1 MALRRFM
8 GAALAVGLFASGAPL
23 HAAPRSNP
31 AVTLATAAPESV
43 GFSAQRLK
51 RLDGAMQ
58 ALVDQGHLPGVTTM
72 VVRHGKVVAYEVHG
86 KKGFDGPPMTKDTIF
101 RIYSQTKPITGV
113 AMMMLYEEGKWRLDD
128 PVSKYIPEF
137 AKLQVYKGQNADGTF
152 ITEPA
157 ARPPTMREL
166 MSHSGGFAYGLI
178 PDNPVDKAYV
188 STGVLS
194 SKTGQEF
201 IDKVAALPLVGQP
214 GAQWKYSASVDIQ
227 GFIIEKLSGM
237 SLADFMRTRIFEPLK
252 MVDTGFYL
260 PADKS
265 DRLASLYL
273 WGPKENK
280 LVPAAGFMV
289 LDISKPPPVAS
300 GGGGLVSTSADYARF
315 AQMILNG
322 GELDGARLLSPS
334 TIAMMGSNHL
344 NDEIMTGKDGS
355 FTNARGQGFGLDFMV
370 ITDPAKAGE
379 PVGEGT
385 ISWGGAA
392 GTWFW
397 IDPKNDLFFLGMIH
411 ILNKDGDPALRNLD
425 DVSQQLVYSALVD
438 PSK

>member
-1 MALRRFM
+1 MVRRTMA
-8 GAALAVGLFASGAPL
+8 AAFAVLALCGAP
-23 HAAPRSNP
+23 AWSAPK
-31 AVTLATAAPESV
+31 AVSLTTASPESA
-43 GFSAQRLK
+43 GFSSERLK

-72 VVRHGKVVAYEVHG
+72 VVRHGKVVAFEVHG
-86 KKGFDGPPMTKDTIF
+86 KKGFDGPPMTRDTVF
-101 RIYSQTKPITGV
+101 RIYSQTKPVTGV
-113 AMMMLYEEGKWRLDD
+113 AMMQLFEEGKWRLDD
-128 PVSKYIPEF
+128 PVTKYVPEF
-137 AKLQVYKGQNADGTF
+137 ANLRVFKGVNPDGSF
-152 ITEPA
+152 ITEA
-157 ARPPTMREL
+157 ANRPPTMREL
-166 MSHSGGFAYGLI
+166 MSHSGGFAYGLV
-178 PDNPVDKAYV
+178 PDNPVDKAFV
-188 STGVLS
+188 TNGVLS

-201 IDKVAALPLVGQP
+201 IEKVAAIPLVGQP

-252 MVDTGFYL
+252 MTDTGFYL
-260 PADKS
+260 PTDKS
-265 DRLASLYL
+265 SRLASLYV
-273 WGPKENK
+273 WAPKAQK
-280 LVPAAGFMV
+280 LVPAEGFMV

-322 GELDGARLLSPS
+322 GELDGARILSPS
-334 TIAMMGSNHL
+334 TIKLMGANHL
-344 NDEIMTGKDGS
+344 NDGIMTGKEGS

-370 ITDPAKAGE
+370 ITDPARAGT
-379 PVGEGT
+379 PAGEGT

-425 DVSQQLVYSALVD
+425 DLSQQLVYSALVD

>member
-101 RIYSQTKPITGV
+101 RIYSQTKPVTGV

-137 AKLQVYKGQNADGTF
+137 AKLQVYKGQNPDGTF

-178 PDNPVDKAYV
+178 PDNPIDKAYV

-260 PADKS
+260 PAEKS

-280 LVPAAGFMV
+280 LVPAGGFMV

-322 GELDGARLLSPS
+322 GELDGARLLS
-334 TIAMMGSNHL
+334 
-344 NDEIMTGKDGS
+344 
-355 FTNARGQGFGLDFMV
+355 
-370 ITDPAKAGE
+370 
-379 PVGEGT
+379 
-385 ISWGGAA
+385 
-392 GTWFW
+392 
-397 IDPKNDLFFLGMIH
+397 
-411 ILNKDGDPALRNLD
+411 
-425 DVSQQLVYSALVD
+425 
-438 PSK
+438 

>member
-1 MALRRFM
+1 MALRRLI
-8 GAALAVGLFASGAPL
+8 GTALAVGYLALGAPL
-23 HAAPRSNP
+23 HAAPKNRP
-31 AVTLATAAPESV
+31 TVTLATATPESV
-43 GFSAQRLK
+43 GFSSERLK
-51 RLDGAMQ
+51 RLDASMQ
-58 ALVDQGHLPGVTTM
+58 ALVEQGHLPGVTTM
-72 VVRHGKVVAYEVHG
+72 VVRHGKVVAFEVHG
-86 KKGFDGPPMTKDTIF
+86 KKGFDGPPMTRDTIF
-101 RIYSQTKPITGV
+101 RIYSQTKPVTGV
-113 AMMMLYEEGKWRLDD
+113 AMMMLFEEGKWRLDD

-137 AKLQVYKGQNADGTF
+137 ANLRVYKGQNPDGTF
-152 ITEPA
+152 ITEA
-157 ARPPTMREL
+157 ANRPPTMREI
-166 MSHSGGFAYGLI
+166 MSHSAGFAYGLI

-194 SKTGQEF
+194 AKTGQEF

-227 GFIIEKLSGM
+227 GFVVEKLSGM

-260 PADKS
+260 PAAKA

-273 WGPKENK
+273 WGPKQQK
-280 LVPAAGFMV
+280 LVPAEGFMV
-289 LDISKPPPVAS
+289 LDISKPPAVAS
-300 GGGGLVSTSADYARF
+300 GGGGLVSTNADYARF

-322 GELDGARLLSPS
+322 GELDGARILSPS
-334 TIAMMGSNHL
+334 TISLMGANHL
-344 NDEIMTGKDGS
+344 SDDIMTGKDGS
-355 FTNARGQGFGLDFMV
+355 FRNGRGQGFGLDFMV
-370 ITDPAKAGE
+370 ITDPAKAG
-379 PVGEGT
+379 VLAGEGT

-411 ILNKDGDPALRNLD
+411 VLNKDGDPALRNLD
-425 DVSQQLVYSALVD
+425 DISQQLVYQALVD